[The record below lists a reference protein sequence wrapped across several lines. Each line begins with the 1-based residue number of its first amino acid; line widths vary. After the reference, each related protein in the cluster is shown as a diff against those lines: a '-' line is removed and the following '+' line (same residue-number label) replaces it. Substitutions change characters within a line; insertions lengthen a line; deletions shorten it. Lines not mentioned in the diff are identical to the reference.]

1 MTDGMKDGSGT
12 RGFSVEGISLLLCG
26 TRDRIAKGRQQ
37 YEGNNNPQEKEVL
50 VPSIWK
56 RLGLLLTLVI
66 ML

>member
-1 MTDGMKDGSGT
+1 MKDGSGT